1 MSIWVI
7 VAIVALGLLAILLEP
22 FVPTGG
28 ILGVLGAAGM
38 CVGVGMAYHYEGTG
52 WGTAFLLACLILA
65 PAAAIFAFKIFP
77 STPVGRRL
85 ILKSELSI
93 EDGFQSADPTLEEL
107 AGQEGVTITM
117 LRPVGFA
124 RFGNRRVDVVTDGEL
139 IEKGER
145 VLVIEVEG
153 SRVVVEKVQ
162 RDA

>member
-1 MSIWVI
+1 MSIWVM

-22 FVPTGG
+22 FVPSGG
-28 ILGVLGAAGM
+28 VLAVLGAVGM
-38 CVGVGMAYHYEGTG
+38 CVGIGMAYHYQGTG
-52 WGTAFLLACLILA
+52 WGTTFFIACLILA
-65 PAAAIFAFKIFP
+65 PVAAIFAFKIFP
-77 STPVGRRL
+77 HTPVGKRL

-93 EDGFQSADPTLEEL
+93 EDGFQSADVTLEQL

-117 LRPVGFA
+117 LRPVGVA
-124 RFGNRRVDVVTDGEL
+124 RFGDRRVDVVTDGEL

-153 SRVVVEKVQ
+153 SRVVVEKSV